1 MNTVRTTTAVL
12 AVALLAGCSVIG
24 GAGSPSMA
32 EGMEED
38 EEDRATTA
46 RVTNDSWYN
55 IRVYVADQGRRQSLG
70 SVSSYESSTFEVPRD
85 MVDTSGEIQ
94 LLADP
99 VGSTTNYRSSPVLV
113 GPGQVVQWTVQ
124 NSRSQ
129 TYSSIT
135 VR

>member
-1 MNTVRTTTAVL
+1 MNTVRTTTALL
-12 AVALLAGCSVIG
+12 AVATLAGCSVI

-32 EGMEED
+32 EDMEDE
-38 EEDRATTA
+38 EEDRATMA
-46 RVTNDSWYN
+46 RVTNDSWFN
-55 IRVYVADQGRRQSLG
+55 IRVYVEDQGRRQVLG
-70 SVSSYESSTFEVPRD
+70 SVSSYESSTFEVPSD
-85 MVDTSGEIQ
+85 MVNTSGEIQ

-113 GPGQVVQWTVQ
+113 DAGQLVQWTVQ